1 MSFVTCITS
10 QCVIWRTMNLN
21 YEIEVSNYCYIG
33 SETRSLPTDQPT
45 MKAIW
50 HLLLRNI
57 NNICDHIYIETSYF
71 SKTADS
77 RYDVTINKI

>member
-45 MKAIW
+45 TKAIW

-57 NNICDHIYIETSYF
+57 NNNTFVITYILKHRILARRRTLGM
-71 SKTADS
+71 T
-77 RYDVTINKI
+77 